1 MVFRTSTAP
10 RGLVEGGINLIAYKS
25 QGSARSET
33 GKAAQLQK
41 IRRHASAAPT
51 PAQIDSADSYRKL
64 MSPETIARHR
74 EAMRSLRS
82 RIATTNEQL
91 RRLDAPPPRH
101 SALKRFVA
109 GMKRAA
115 DAIFLGAV
123 LSRPSTRGD
132 IAAAMQRPVGGK
144 GWKGSGKADPSIV
157 LDQARRKERKCKPLL
172 RQAEL
177 LERQA
182 QEQHNAGPAA
192 LRTYRQSLHRCQ
204 QELTAAESD
213 ARKLSSDLSIVQDAL
228 DTAGHDL
235 DTRVRDAENELIWLK
250 ATGSEEA
257 SITRARS
264 ALREA
269 RGKLERRDQAHALH
283 PQHLSIKEKRNLLRG
298 ELETALQRLHAARRD
313 AADLVGSDGAG
324 DGLGDDVAALQR
336 EIDDISTL
344 LASPQ
349 ITQDLAEAK
358 AILDSAQALHH
369 DARAGIADARKAGAD
384 SRKTGVEETIVSLSR
399 FAPEPYIEEND
410 SDTLT
415 NGLQDRFGALYE
427 RLCETA
433 PADNELDNETVF
445 ALVHDALADTLAPL
459 PGAPADP
466 QRAAKVLCTWME
478 QPAPAQGDK
487 QPPHRLM
494 DERMSQDALRV
505 AQRLAVVP
513 RGMEALQR
521 AIAGGAVEG
530 TSPAHIQA
538 RTRALQIHLRAGKE
552 LAERGQSI
560 NASTQELLLSAQ
572 NAAAKQYADP
582 DAALDTGELAAL
594 AAIRNRLTDTSPQSN
609 MQYVADRLS
618 KATGKWVPNGIERG
632 RLSGTRH
639 VLATMRRNLAPMKDK
654 APINR
659 NTIAL
664 AESTTHAYGWIT
676 AKRFDKYVR
685 QSGAALREAVAA
697 RMATPGAAK
706 RADKYQDKH
715 EESQTLLLWA
725 AAYDTA
731 IAKMTAAGTGMRPEH
746 AVLGLPSETSLT
758 EAINEHV
765 KHAFAQAGLATHEE
779 QAEAISGTIANA
791 VVSTARAGCRHG
803 EGLRSIAAQY
813 ASAAIKAAPLTAEQK
828 TSLRQTLNGADAV
841 QQAFRT
847 QPQDDLDAVR
857 TRFAELAAKAGLDAA
872 NTLDTLDYSLPPMA
886 ATPLLAETLSMCGQL
901 LQRHP
906 DPAAKGALD
915 RAAKEVGRL
924 EDLMT
929 PEGDIVV
936 NDPEDAFSYLTK
948 KLEQFELL
956 GKLRFSSG
964 GSAGG
969 NLKPV
974 TAVVNAALWVA
985 GGFGLFSLSP
995 KLRIEGTRTRN
1006 AVFELA
1012 MSPVGIEI
1020 FIGSERKIS
1029 GALGGG
1035 LGASFGIR
1043 EGNAGLAGEKAASGE
1058 HVRREGV
1065 KFMIP
1070 RSPTGAYTDDD
1081 ARLEAKDLLDAIFHG
1096 MPSGGHAGD
1105 IHGMPANLAAILARC
1120 PNVSVAVIDDMSD
1133 RAVKQESAGSA
1144 AFSSKGTPVKGSK
1157 QAAGLIAGGGRRNT
1171 RLTDRLFNASEK
1183 SGYHNAEYR
1192 IVSYG
1197 GQTARQKSAGGSVT
1211 AGAVGS
1217 NVKGAFALGA
1227 GGWYSSKQSGVAGA
1241 NMKLR
1246 LISVD
1251 GKTHPPITWRDT
1263 EFNDVETFAQ
1273 RIAERRED
1281 WLQLAMEQMF
1291 KGEDAVR
1298 IPVAEQRRRASASLD
1313 KAIADCRKLGRTR
1326 EGNDIL
1332 RNVWLECYC
1341 MTDAAAAVHDGI
1353 RARQALAEARTEEL
1367 ERHVADL
1374 KQERGNRL
1382 LAGIRKNA
1390 ALVAA
1395 EDRLRKAKA
1404 ETTALIDAQNALLVD
1419 QATWKPW
1426 KLAAVERTQ
1435 EMSQTGIDLFVKT
1448 GAADAAEGQVMHL
1461 LWP

>member
-1 MVFRTSTAP
+1 MVFRASTAP
-10 RGLVEGGINLIAYKS
+10 RGLVESGVNLIAYKS
-25 QGSARSET
+25 RGSARSET
-33 GKAAQLQK
+33 SKAARLQA
-41 IRRHASAAPT
+41 IRRHAAAAPT
-51 PAQIDSADSYRKL
+51 PAQLDSADSYRKL
-64 MSPETIARHR
+64 TSPDTIARHR

-82 RIATTNEQL
+82 RIAETDEQL
-91 RRLDAPPPRH
+91 RRLDASPPRH
-101 SALKRFVA
+101 SVLKKMVA
-109 GMKRAA
+109 GVRRAA
-115 DAIFLGAV
+115 DTLFLGAL
-123 LSRPSTRGD
+123 LSRPSTRGN

-144 GWKGSGKADPSIV
+144 GWKGSGKADPSV
-157 LDQARRKERKCKPLL
+157 LLDQARRKERKCKPLL
-172 RQAEL
+172 RRAEL

-204 QELTAAESD
+204 QALTIVD
-213 ARKLSSDLSIVQDAL
+213 ADVRKLRHDLSIVQDTL
-228 DTAGHDL
+228 DMNGHDL
-235 DTRVRDAENELIWLK
+235 DARVRDAENDLIWLK

-257 SITRARS
+257 TIARARS

-283 PQHLSIKEKRNLLRG
+283 PQHPSIEEKRNLLQAQ
-298 ELETALQRLHAARRD
+298 LETALQRLHTARRD
-313 AADLVGSDGAG
+313 AADLVGGGG
-324 DGLGDDVAALQR
+324 DGVGDGVDDCLAALQR
-336 EIDDISTL
+336 KIDDVSTL
-344 LASPQ
+344 LESPQ

-358 AILDSAQALHH
+358 ATLDSAEALHH
-369 DARAGIADARKAGAD
+369 DAKACIADARETGAR
-384 SRKTGVEETIVSLSR
+384 SRKNGIEETIASLGR
-399 FAPEPYIEEND
+399 FAPEPYTEETD

-433 PADNELDNETVF
+433 PAENELDNETVF
-445 ALVHDALADTLAPL
+445 ALVHDALADTLAPW

-466 QRAAKVLCTWME
+466 LRAAEVLRVWME
-478 QPAPAQGDK
+478 QPAPAQGDEL
-487 QPPHRLM
+487 PPHRLM
-494 DERMSQDALRV
+494 DKRMSQDALRV

-530 TSPAHIQA
+530 ASPAQIHA

-552 LAERGQSI
+552 LAERGQSL
-560 NASTQELLLSAQ
+560 NTSTRVLLLSAQ
-572 NAAAKQYADP
+572 SAAAKQYADP
-582 DAALDTGELAAL
+582 EAALDAGELAAM

-618 KATGKWVPNGIERG
+618 KATRKWVPNGIERD

-639 VLATMRRNLAPMKDK
+639 LLAAMRRNLAPMKDK
-654 APINR
+654 APITR
-659 NTIAL
+659 KTIAL
-664 AESTTHAYGWIT
+664 AETTTHAYGWIT

-685 QSGAALREAVAA
+685 QSGAALREAVAE
-697 RMATPGAAK
+697 RK
-706 RADKYQDKH
+706 DKHNNEH
-715 EESQTLLLWA
+715 EESQALLLWA

-731 IAKMTAAGTGMRPEH
+731 TAKMTAAGAGMRPEH

-758 EAINEHV
+758 AAIRQHV
-765 KHAFAQAGLATHEE
+765 EQAFAQAGLAMLRG
-779 QAEAISGTIANA
+779 QSEAISGTIANA
-791 VVSTARAGCRHG
+791 VVSAMRAGCRHG

-828 TSLRQTLNGADAV
+828 HLLRRKLDAAGAV
-841 QQAFRT
+841 EHAFLT
-847 QPQDDLDAVR
+847 QPQDDLEAVR
-857 TRFAELAAKAGLDAA
+857 ARFAELAAEAGLDAT
-872 NTLDTLDYSLPPMA
+872 NTLDNLRYPLPPMA

-901 LQRHP
+901 LQRYP

-929 PEGDIVV
+929 PEGEIVV
-936 NDPEDAFSYLTK
+936 NDPEDAYRYLVK
-948 KLEQFELL
+948 KFEQFELL

-964 GSAGG
+964 GSAGA

-974 TAVVNAALWVA
+974 TAIVNAALWVA

-995 KLRIEGTRTRN
+995 KLRVEGARTRN

-1020 FIGSERKIS
+1020 FIGSEKKVS
-1029 GALGGG
+1029 GAFGGG

-1043 EGNAGLAGEKAASGE
+1043 EGNAGVSGEKAASGE
-1058 HVRREGV
+1058 HIRREGV

-1096 MPSGGHAGD
+1096 MPEGGNDGD

-1120 PNVSVAVIDDMSD
+1120 PNVSVAVVDDMSD
-1133 RAVKQESAGSA
+1133 RAIKQESAGSA
-1144 AFSSKGTPVKGSK
+1144 AFTSKGTPVKGSK
-1157 QAAGLIAGGGRRNT
+1157 QAAGVIVGGGRRNT

-1183 SGYHNAEYR
+1183 TGYHNAEYR

-1197 GQTARQKSAGGSVT
+1197 GQTARQKSVGASVT

-1217 NVKGAFALGA
+1217 DVKGAFALGA
-1227 GGWYSSKQSGVAGA
+1227 GGWYSSKQSSVAGA

-1263 EFNDVETFAQ
+1263 EFNDVETFAR
-1273 RIAERRED
+1273 RIAARRED
-1281 WLQLAMEQMF
+1281 WLQLAMEQLF
-1291 KGEDAVR
+1291 KSEDAAR
-1298 IPVAEQRRRASASLD
+1298 IPVEEQRRRASAALD
-1313 KAIADCRKLGRTR
+1313 KAIADCRKLSRTR

-1353 RARQALAEARTEEL
+1353 RARQALAEARIEEL
-1367 ERHVADL
+1367 ERHVAAL
-1374 KQERGNRL
+1374 KEKRGKRL
-1382 LAGIRKNA
+1382 LAGMRKDA

-1395 EDRLRKAKA
+1395 EDSLRKAKA
-1404 ETTALIDAQNALLVD
+1404 ETTALIDAQNALLID
-1419 QATWKPW
+1419 EATWKPW

-1435 EMSQTGIDLFVKT
+1435 EMSQTGIDLLVKT